1 MEPKLPTPH
10 GSPEMGPPVV
20 NPELPVKQGAEVQGA
35 PEKNE
40 VPEQKSVG
48 NDSSAPAY
56 FVPPTVVIPPI
67 MPNPFAQNTPVPLSD
82 TPAVAADEDV
92 IEKEWVEK
100 AKKVIAETKHD
111 PFLQERAVS
120 RLQADYIQKRYG
132 KMVKLPEEV

>member
-10 GSPEMGPPVV
+10 SSPEMGPPIV
-20 NPELPVKQGAEVQGA
+20 NPELSIKRGPEVQSA
-35 PEKNE
+35 PEKYE
-40 VPEQKSVG
+40 AHEQKSTG
-48 NDSSAPAY
+48 DDSSAPV
-56 FVPPTVVIPPI
+56 FVAPIPVVTPALVPDPFTQDMPI
-67 MPNPFAQNTPVPLSD
+67 LMND

-132 KMVKLPEEV
+132 KTVKLPEEV